1 MISIHEQATQ
11 NGFSIGW
18 ITLNLP
24 KTLNAL
30 TLDMATAAL
39 TQLRDWAQRPDMA
52 CVVLQGEGRA
62 FCAGGD
68 VRRMREGILAN
79 DDYCAQFFE
88 QEYRLDHAL
97 HNYPKPLLAWGHGI
111 VMGGGLG
118 LFMGASHRVV
128 TGSTRMAMPEINIG
142 LYPDVGASFFL
153 NQLPQ
158 GLGLFLG
165 ITGCE
170 WNGADAITLCMADYL
185 LDDGCKDELPT
196 LLPKQAWSDN
206 ADKNHETMHQCLQ
219 QLMPVTVLPQLT
231 PYTETI
237 AAAGTGGALQQA
249 ITVLQSLTINEAWF
263 GRAIENLTHGCP
275 VTACIVAEQL
285 QRGRGM
291 PLADVFRMEWV
302 LSMQCMQHPDFPE
315 GVRAQLVDKDKQ
327 PRWQFTSIDAVPPAY
342 VKEHFL
348 LPSISNPLDDLR

>member
-1 MISIHEQATQ
+1 
-11 NGFSIGW
+11 
-18 ITLNLP
+18 
-24 KTLNAL
+24 
-30 TLDMATAAL
+30 
-39 TQLRDWAQRPDMA
+39 
-52 CVVLQGEGRA
+52 
-62 FCAGGD
+62 
-68 VRRMREGILAN
+68 
-79 DDYCAQFFE
+79 
-88 QEYRLDHAL
+88 
-97 HNYPKPLLAWGHGI
+97 
-111 VMGGGLG
+111 
-118 LFMGASHRVV
+118 
-128 TGSTRMAMPEINIG
+128 MAMPEINIG

-170 WNGADAITLCMADYL
+170 WNGADAIALGMADYL

-206 ADKNHETMHQCLQ
+206 ADNNHETMHQCLQ
-219 QLMPVTVLPQLT
+219 QLMPVAVLPQLT

-342 VKEHFL
+342 VTEHFL